1 MGTRDPALGVPA
13 ELTKRTMAI
22 SASSSAQQARQALAD
37 RLAELCRDAGLTGL
51 DLAERCGWSRSKS
64 SRIMNA
70 RTPPSA
76 DDIRAWCRACEA
88 DERTTEDLIAS
99 LRTAEGMWVG
109 WRRMERAGLKQAQEA
124 RLPLYERTRRFRS
137 YSSWLVPGMIQTQ
150 PYTTAALQAIQRR
163 RGLVDDVAGAVSVR
177 MERQRVLYQGDRRF
191 AFLVE
196 ESVLRSGIGGSE
208 IMTGQLG
215 HLISVASLPNVSLGV
230 VPMRP
235 DRERWPAEGFWIY
248 DTAQV
253 NVELISGYLTLTQ
266 PSEVA
271 MYADAFAELA
281 EVAVYGAPARALI
294 TSAMDALG

>member
-1 MGTRDPALGVPA
+1 
-13 ELTKRTMAI
+13 MAH

-37 RLAELCRDAGLTGL
+37 RLGELCRDAGLTGL
-51 DLAERCGWSRSKS
+51 DLAALCGWSRSKS

-76 DDIRAWCRACEA
+76 DDIRAWCRACGAE
-88 DERTTEDLIAS
+88 DQTEDLVAM

-109 WRRMERAGLKQAQEA
+109 WRRMERAGLRQAQEA
-124 RLPLYERTRRFRS
+124 RLPLYRRTRRFRA

-163 RGLVDDVAGAVSVR
+163 RGLVDDVADAVAAR
-177 MERQRVLYQGDRRF
+177 MERQRVLYEGDRRF

-196 ESVLRSGIGGSE
+196 ESVLRSGIGGAETMS
-208 IMTGQLG
+208 GQLG
-215 HLISVASLPNVSLGV
+215 HLIAVASLPNVSLGV
-230 VPMRP
+230 VPMQP
-235 DRERWPAEGFWIY
+235 DRERWPVEGFWIY
-248 DTAQV
+248 DTARV
-253 NVELISGYLTLTQ
+253 NVELISGYLTITQ

-271 MYADAFAELA
+271 MYADTFAELA
-281 EVAVYGAPARALI
+281 ALAVYGGAARALI

>member
-1 MGTRDPALGVPA
+1 
-13 ELTKRTMAI
+13 MAV

-37 RLAELCRDAGLTGL
+37 RLGEICRDAGLTGL
-51 DLAERCGWSRSKS
+51 DLAALCGWSRSKS

-76 DDIRAWCRACEA
+76 DDIRAWCRACGAE
-88 DERTTEDLIAS
+88 DQTEDLVAM

-109 WRRMERAGLKQAQEA
+109 WRRMERAGLRQAQEA
-124 RLPLYERTRRFRS
+124 RLPLYQRTRRFRS

-163 RGLVDDVAGAVSVR
+163 RGLVDDVADAVAAR
-177 MERQRVLYQGDRRF
+177 MERQRVLYEGDRRF

-196 ESVLRSGIGGSE
+196 ESVLRSGIGGAE
-208 IMTGQLG
+208 VMRGQLG
-215 HLISVASLPNVSLGV
+215 HLISIASLPNVSLGV
-230 VPMRP
+230 VPMQP
-235 DRERWPAEGFWIY
+235 DRERWPVEGFWIY

-253 NVELISGYLTLTQ
+253 NVELISGYLTITQ

-271 MYADAFAELA
+271 MYAETFAELA
-281 EVAVYGAPARALI
+281 ALAVYGAPARALV

>member
-1 MGTRDPALGVPA
+1 
-13 ELTKRTMAI
+13 MAV
-22 SASSSAQQARQALAD
+22 SSYSSAQQARQALAD
-37 RLAELCRDAGLTGL
+37 RLAELCRDAGLTGA
-51 DLAERCGWSRSKS
+51 DIADRCEWSRSKS

-76 DDIRAWCRACEA
+76 DDIRAWCRACGAE
-88 DERTTEDLIAS
+88 DQTEDLIAS

-124 RLPLYERTRRFRS
+124 RLPLYQRTRRFRS
-137 YSSWLVPGMIQTQ
+137 YSSWLVPGMIQTR

-163 RGLVDDVAGAVSVR
+163 RGLVDDVAEAVAAR
-177 MERQRVLYQGDRRF
+177 MERQRVLYEGDRRF

-196 ESVLRSGIGGSE
+196 ESVLRAGIGGTE
-208 IMTGQLG
+208 VMAGQLG
-215 HLISVASLPNVSLGV
+215 HLVSVASLPNVSLGV

-253 NVELISGYLTLTQ
+253 NVELISGYLTITQ

-271 MYADAFAELA
+271 MYAETFAELA
-281 EVAVYGAPARALI
+281 ALAVYGANARALI
-294 TSAMDALG
+294 TDAMDRLS

>member
-1 MGTRDPALGVPA
+1 
-13 ELTKRTMAI
+13 
-22 SASSSAQQARQALAD
+22 
-37 RLAELCRDAGLTGL
+37 
-51 DLAERCGWSRSKS
+51 
-64 SRIMNA
+64 MNA

-76 DDIRAWCRACEA
+76 DDIRAWCQACGAE
-88 DERTTEDLIAS
+88 DQTDDLIAS

-109 WRRMERAGLKQAQEA
+109 WRRMERVGLKQAQEA
-124 RLPLYERTRRFRS
+124 RLPLYQRTRRFRS

-163 RGLVDDVAGAVSVR
+163 RGLVDDVADAVAAR
-177 MERQRVLYQGDRRF
+177 MERQRVLYEGDRRF

-196 ESVLRSGIGGSE
+196 ESVLRSGIGGAE
-208 IMTGQLG
+208 VMTGQLG
-215 HLISVASLPNVSLGV
+215 HLISIASLPNVSLGV

-271 MYADAFAELA
+271 MYAETFTELA
-281 EVAVYGAPARALI
+281 ELAVYGAQARVLI
-294 TSAMDALG
+294 TSAISALG

>member
-1 MGTRDPALGVPA
+1 MAL
-13 ELTKRTMAI
+13 

-37 RLAELCRDAGLTGL
+37 RLAELCRDAGLSGL
-51 DLAERCGWSRSKS
+51 DLAERCDWSRSKS

-76 DDIRAWCRACEA
+76 EDIRAWCKACGAE
-88 DERTTEDLIAS
+88 DQSEDLIAM

-109 WRRMERAGLKQAQEA
+109 WRRMERVGLKQAQEA

-137 YSSWLVPGMIQTQ
+137 YSSWLVPGMIQTR

-163 RGLVDDVAGAVSVR
+163 RGLVDDVADAVAAR
-177 MERQRVLYQGDRRF
+177 MERQRVLYEGDRTF

-196 ESVLRSGIGGSE
+196 ESVLRAGIGGAEVMS
-208 IMTGQLG
+208 GQLG
-215 HLISVASLPNVSLGV
+215 HLISIASLPNVSLGV
-230 VPMRP
+230 VPMTP

-248 DTAQV
+248 DAAQV

-271 MYADAFAELA
+271 MYAETFAELSA
-281 EVAVYGAPARALI
+281 LAVYGGRARALI

>member
-1 MGTRDPALGVPA
+1 MAL
-13 ELTKRTMAI
+13 

-37 RLAELCRDAGLTGL
+37 RLAELCRDAGLSGL
-51 DLAERCGWSRSKS
+51 DLAERCEWSRSKS

-76 DDIRAWCRACEA
+76 DDIRAWCTACGAEEHTA
-88 DERTTEDLIAS
+88 DLIAM

-137 YSSWLVPGMIQTQ
+137 YSSWLVPGMIQTR

-163 RGLVDDVAGAVSVR
+163 RGLVDDVADAVAAR
-177 MERQRVLYQGDRRF
+177 MERQRVLYEGDRRF

-196 ESVLRSGIGGSE
+196 ESVLRCGIGGAEVMS
-208 IMTGQLG
+208 GQLG
-215 HLISVASLPNVSLGV
+215 HLISIASLPNVSLGV

-235 DRERWPAEGFWIY
+235 DRERWPAEGFWVY
-248 DTAQV
+248 DAAQV

-271 MYADAFAELA
+271 MYAETFAELSA
-281 EVAVYGAPARALI
+281 LALYGAPARALI
-294 TSAMDALG
+294 TSVMDTLG

>member
-1 MGTRDPALGVPA
+1 
-13 ELTKRTMAI
+13 MAV
-22 SASSSAQQARQALAD
+22 SPYSSAQQARQALAD
-37 RLAELCRDAGLTGL
+37 RLAELCRDAGLTGA
-51 DLAERCGWSRSKS
+51 DIAERCEWSRSKS

-76 DDIRAWCRACEA
+76 DDIRAWCHACGA
-88 DERTTEDLIAS
+88 DGQTEDLIAS

-124 RLPLYERTRRFRS
+124 RLPLYQRTRRFRS
-137 YSSWLVPGMIQTQ
+137 YSSWLVPGMIQTR

-163 RGLVDDVAGAVSVR
+163 RGLVDDVVEAVAAR
-177 MERQRVLYQGDRRF
+177 MERQQVLYEGDRRF

-196 ESVLRSGIGGSE
+196 ESVLRTGIGGAE
-208 IMTGQLG
+208 VMAGQLG
-215 HLISVASLPNVSLGV
+215 HLVSIASLPNVSLGV
-230 VPMRP
+230 VPMLS

-253 NVELISGYLTLTQ
+253 NVELISGYLTITQ

-271 MYADAFAELA
+271 MYADTFAELA
-281 EVAVYGAPARALI
+281 GLAVYGANARALI
-294 TSAMDALG
+294 TSALDALG

>member
-1 MGTRDPALGVPA
+1 MAL
-13 ELTKRTMAI
+13 

-37 RLAELCRDAGLTGL
+37 RLAELCRDAGLSGL
-51 DLAERCGWSRSKS
+51 DLAERCAWSRSKS

-76 DDIRAWCRACEA
+76 EDIRAWCRAGGAE
-88 DERTTEDLIAS
+88 DQTEDLIAM

-150 PYTTAALQAIQRR
+150 PYTTAALRAIQRR
-163 RGLVDDVAGAVSVR
+163 RGLVDDVADAVAAR
-177 MERQRVLYQGDRRF
+177 RERQRVLYEGDRRF

-196 ESVLRSGIGGSE
+196 ESVLRSGIGGAE
-208 IMTGQLG
+208 VMTGQLG

-230 VPMRP
+230 VPMGP

-253 NVELISGYLTLTQ
+253 NVELISGYLTITQ
-266 PSEVA
+266 PSEVD
-271 MYADAFAELA
+271 MYAGTFAELA
-281 EVAVYGAPARALI
+281 ALAVYGAPARALI
-294 TSAMDALG
+294 TSAVAALN

>member
-1 MGTRDPALGVPA
+1 
-13 ELTKRTMAI
+13 
-22 SASSSAQQARQALAD
+22 
-37 RLAELCRDAGLTGL
+37 
-51 DLAERCGWSRSKS
+51 
-64 SRIMNA
+64 MNA

-76 DDIRAWCRACEA
+76 DDIRAWCRACGAE
-88 DERTTEDLIAS
+88 EQTEDLIAS

-124 RLPLYERTRRFRS
+124 RLPLYQRTRRFRS
-137 YSSWLVPGMIQTQ
+137 YSSWLVPGMIQTR

-163 RGLVDDVAGAVSVR
+163 RGLVDDVAEAVAAR
-177 MERQRVLYQGDRRF
+177 MERQRVLYEGDRRF

-196 ESVLRSGIGGSE
+196 ESVLRAGIGGTE
-208 IMTGQLG
+208 VMAGQLG
-215 HLISVASLPNVSLGV
+215 HLVSVASLPNVSLGV

-253 NVELISGYLTLTQ
+253 NVELISGYLTITQ

-271 MYADAFAELA
+271 MYAETFAELA
-281 EVAVYGAPARALI
+281 ALAVYGANARALI
-294 TSAMDALG
+294 TDAMGRLS

>member
-1 MGTRDPALGVPA
+1 
-13 ELTKRTMAI
+13 MAV
-22 SASSSAQQARQALAD
+22 SASSSAQQARQALAK
-37 RLAELCRDAGLTGL
+37 RLADLCRDAGLTGL

-70 RTPPSA
+70 KTPPSA
-76 DDIRAWCRACEA
+76 DDIRAWCQACGAE
-88 DERTTEDLIAS
+88 DQTEDLIAS
-99 LRTAEGMWVG
+99 LRTAEGMWVN

-124 RLPLYERTRRFRS
+124 RLPLYQRTRRFRS

-163 RGLVDDVAGAVSVR
+163 RGLVDDVADAVAAR
-177 MERQRVLYQGDRRF
+177 MERQRVLYEGDRRF

-196 ESVLRSGIGGSE
+196 ESVLRAGIGGAEVMS
-208 IMTGQLG
+208 GQLG
-215 HLISVASLPNVSLGV
+215 HLISVASLPNVSVGV

-253 NVELISGYLTLTQ
+253 NVELISGYLTITQ
-266 PSEVA
+266 PSEVT
-271 MYADAFAELA
+271 MYAETFAELA
-281 EVAVYGAPARALI
+281 ALAVYGAAARALI
-294 TSAMDALG
+294 TSALDALG

>member
-1 MGTRDPALGVPA
+1 
-13 ELTKRTMAI
+13 MAV
-22 SASSSAQQARQALAD
+22 SASSSAQQARQALAK
-37 RLAELCRDAGLTGL
+37 RLADLCRDAGLTGL

-70 RTPPSA
+70 KTPPSA
-76 DDIRAWCRACEA
+76 DDIRAWCQACGAE
-88 DERTTEDLIAS
+88 DQTEDLIAS
-99 LRTAEGMWVG
+99 LRTAEGMWVD

-124 RLPLYERTRRFRS
+124 RLPLYQRTRRFRS

-163 RGLVDDVAGAVSVR
+163 RGLVDDVADAVAAR
-177 MERQRVLYQGDRRF
+177 MERQRVLYEGDRRF

-196 ESVLRSGIGGSE
+196 ESVLRAGIGGAEVMS
-208 IMTGQLG
+208 GQLG
-215 HLISVASLPNVSLGV
+215 HLIAIASLPNVSLGV

-253 NVELISGYLTLTQ
+253 NVELISGYLTITQ

-271 MYADAFAELA
+271 MYAETFAELA
-281 EVAVYGAPARALI
+281 ALAVYGAAARGLI
-294 TSAMDALG
+294 TSALDALG